1 MFDRLLIKRLHPVM
15 TLMLRLVL
23 RSGSVNLIV
32 RSGLRQVVGLVF
44 VVVPID
50 LVDDLDLQ
58 RELILNPLSFL
69 ILLVSIKS
77 FRVTQK

>member
-1 MFDRLLIKRLHPVM
+1 M

>member
-1 MFDRLLIKRLHPVM
+1 
-15 TLMLRLVL
+15 MLRLVL
-23 RSGSVNLIV
+23 RSGSVNFIV

-50 LVDDLDLQ
+50 LVDDLDLR